1 MKLKAQTSI
10 LFVCMGNICR
20 SPTAEGVMRKL
31 VADAG
36 LEHAFHLDSAG
47 THGYHIGS
55 PPDDRSVMFAA
66 RRGVD
71 LTPLRARQVGA
82 EDFERFHLILAMDH
96 ANLQWLRHQ
105 SPKEHHPKL
114 RLLMSFATQHGSPIV
129 PDPYYG
135 GDRGFEEVLS
145 YCEDACKGILSE
157 YSI

>member
-1 MKLKAQTSI
+1 MKAKTSI

-31 VADAG
+31 VAEADLA
-36 LEHAFHLDSAG
+36 HAFHLDSAG

-71 LTPLRARQVGA
+71 LTSLRARQVQA
-82 EDFERFHLILAMDH
+82 EDFKQFDLILAMDH
-96 ANLQWLRHQ
+96 ANLQWLRHK
-105 SPKEHHPKL
+105 SLAEYHPKL
-114 RLLMSFATQHGSPIV
+114 RLLMSFATQHSSPIV

-145 YCEDACKGILSE
+145 YCEDACKGILSNN
-157 YSI
+157 SI